1 MGLVIRQSLI
11 GTIFTYIGV
20 GVGFFNNIILFPYVL
35 NLEEIG
41 LFKLIGSFG
50 LLFFPLIQFGSTQ
63 LVFKHSKYLGES
75 KSKNAFFTFCIFGLA
90 TGASIFLLLAVLF
103 KLEIANYFEERSA
116 LFNTYFLHAIAFAL
130 IFTTVLMLQVVIST
144 KLKTI
149 YTTFLND
156 VFVKLLVALV
166 VTLFMLNL
174 YDQNGLILAFV
185 CCYAFQLLLLLVYVQ
200 RLYHFRFTNP
210 LKFFTKKELKKFGKF
225 MLFVL
230 IGASGSGIVAQI
242 DSVMSSSKLG
252 LEYTGIYA
260 IAFYVAIVIEI
271 PRRNITR
278 ILTPLVAKS
287 LQEND
292 IATTESLY
300 QKSARNQFILGAL
313 FFLLIVVN
321 IENIYA
327 FIPSDKAPLMLKHGF
342 PIIVI
347 IGLSKVFDMLM
358 GCNGEILQYS
368 EHYRWTAILI
378 PALAVVAILLNLL
391 FIDVLE
397 MGLTGIAIATLT
409 SVSLYNI
416 SRAILLYYYLRI
428 LPFTLAHAKT
438 ILLALITFITVYFI
452 PTLPLYLNIAVK
464 SLIIIVV
471 FVSGLVIF
479 KVSFEV
485 NDFLIK
491 HYNKYIRR
499 R

>member
-11 GTIFTYIGV
+11 GTFFTYIGV

-63 LVFKHSKYLGES
+63 LVYKHSNYLKEE
-75 KSKNAFFTFCIFGLA
+75 KSKNAFFTFFISVLGI
-90 TGASIFLLLAVLF
+90 GASFFLGLCILF
-103 KLEIANYFEERSA
+103 KPQIAAYFEEKSA
-116 LFNTYFLHAIAFAL
+116 LFNTYFWHAVVFAL
-130 IFTTVLMLQVVIST
+130 VFTTILMLQVIIST

-156 VFVKLLVALV
+156 VFVKLMVAGV
-166 VTLFMLNL
+166 VTLFL
-174 YDQNGLILAFV
+174 YEYYSQNGLILAFV
-185 CCYAFQLLLLLVYVQ
+185 GCYVIQLCMLLYYVMHLYKF
-200 RLYHFRFTNP
+200 RLKSPLSYFKKSELKRFT
-210 LKFFTKKELKKFGKF
+210 KF

-252 LEYTGIYA
+252 LDYTGIYA

-278 ILTPLVAKS
+278 ILTPLVAKA
-287 LQEND
+287 LQNKE
-292 IATTESLY
+292 IETVESLY

-321 IENIYA
+321 IENIYS
-327 FIPSDKAPLMLKHGF
+327 FIPNDKSPMMLEYGY
-342 PIIVI
+342 PIII
-347 IGLSKVFDMLM
+347 LIGLSKVFDMLM

-378 PALAVVAILLNLL
+378 PGLALIAILLNLF
-391 FIDVLE
+391 FIDVLN
-397 MGLTGIAIATLT
+397 MGLTGIALATLV

-416 SRAILLYYYLRI
+416 ARAILLYYYLKI
-428 LPFTLAHAKT
+428 LPFSLAHLKT
-438 ILLALITFITVYFI
+438 LILALISFGAVYFI
-452 PTLPLYLNIAVK
+452 PELPLYLNIILK
-464 SLIIIVV
+464 SFLIVAIFIG
-471 FVSGLVIF
+471 GLLFF
-479 KVSFEV
+479 KVSEEV
-485 NDFLIK
+485 NDFVIK
-491 HYNKYIRR
+491 HYNKNKR
-499 R
+499 